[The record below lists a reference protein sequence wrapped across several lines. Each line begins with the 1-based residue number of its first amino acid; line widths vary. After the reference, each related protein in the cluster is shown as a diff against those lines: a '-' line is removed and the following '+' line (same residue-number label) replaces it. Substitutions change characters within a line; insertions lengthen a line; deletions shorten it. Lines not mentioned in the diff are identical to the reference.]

1 MFLTCV
7 VLFVILL
14 AQGLKIDRESRTK
27 KENQN
32 KSFPTPGIEP
42 LDHVGL
48 QRLDKPSSYHF
59 IALYLIYLQMRHGRV
74 LFLVW

>member
-27 KENQN
+27 KDNQN
-32 KSFPTPGIEP
+32 KNFPRRESNPGRGGE
-42 LDHVGL
+42 
-48 QRLDKPSSYHF
+48 SAES
-59 IALYLIYLQMRHGRV
+59 
-74 LFLVW
+74 